1 MPLVLP
7 AGERI
12 RRKSD
17 CFRRL
22 AVGERLPQ
30 RLRYRPEVNAVE
42 KQLLL
47 PDALPLGKGRYPRC
61 RWYCLPGNAFA
72 ESAAASEGLPLGKAP
87 SNTCDTAQK

>member
-61 RWYCLPGNAFA
+61 PAVA
-72 ESAAASEGLPLGKAP
+72 ESAAASEGLPLWKAP
-87 SNTCDTAQK
+87 SNACDTA